1 MEELNVVDG
10 INNASGWLV
19 NHQDMLI
26 QYAVNIVAA
35 IVIFIIGSVIARMV
49 SNALSRVMKLR
60 GIDATVADFLAAMA
74 RYSILAFTFIAVLGR
89 VGVQTTSVI
98 AVLGA
103 AGLAV
108 GLALQGSLSNFA
120 AGVLLVAF
128 RPLRAGEFVDLGG
141 VSGTVDQVQIF
152 STTLRTADNKT
163 IVVPNG
169 KIIAG
174 NIINYSREPN
184 RRVDIVVGVAYDAD
198 IDLVKKVLGDV
209 IAADKRIMHDKGV
222 TVRLNEM
229 APSSLNFVTRSWTTN
244 AEYWNVYFDL
254 MENFKRQLDAH
265 QIGIPFPQMD
275 VHVRHIA
282 KAAAQPE

>member
-1 MEELNVVDG
+1 MKDLNVVDG
-10 INNASGWLV
+10 INGAGNWLV
-19 NHQDMLI
+19 KNQDLLI

-35 IVIFIIGSVIARMV
+35 IVILIIGSIVARV
-49 SNALSRVMKLR
+49 VGNALNRVMKLR
-60 GIDATVADFLAAMA
+60 GIDATVADFLSAIV
-74 RYSILAFTFIAVLGR
+74 RYGVLAFTFIAVLGR

-120 AGVLLVAF
+120 AGVLLVIF
-128 RPLRAGEFVDLGG
+128 RPLRVGEYVDLGG
-141 VSGTVDQVQIF
+141 VAGTVDQVQIF

-184 RRVDIVVGVAYDAD
+184 RRVDIVVGVAYNAD
-198 IDLVKKVLGDV
+198 IDVVKKVLGDV
-209 IAADKRIMHDKGV
+209 IAADKRIMHAKGV

-254 MENFKRQLDAH
+254 MENFKRALDANN
-265 QIGIPFPQMD
+265 IGIPFPQMD
-275 VHVRHIA
+275 VHLYRTEDASA
-282 KAAAQPE
+282 KAE

>member
-1 MEELNVVDG
+1 MKDLNIIED
-10 INNASGWLV
+10 INQAGGWLV
-19 NHQDMLI
+19 DHQDLLL

-35 IVIFIIGSVIARMV
+35 IVIFIIGSIVARII
-49 SNALSRVMKLR
+49 SNAISRVMKLR
-60 GIDATVADFLAAMA
+60 GIDATVADFLAAMV
-74 RYSILAFTFIAVLGR
+74 RYSILAFTLIAVLGR

-103 AGLAV
+103 AGLAI

-141 VSGTVDQVQIF
+141 VTGTVDQVQIF
-152 STTLRTADNKT
+152 STTLRTPDNKI

-169 KIIAG
+169 KIISG
-174 NIINYSREPN
+174 NIINFSREPN
-184 RRVDIVVGVAYDAD
+184 RRVDIVVTVAYSAD
-198 IDLVKKVLGDV
+198 VERVKQVLGDV

-229 APSSLNFVTRSWTTN
+229 APPTLKFVTYCWTTN
-244 AEYWNVYFDL
+244 AEYWDVYFDL
-254 MENFKRQLDAH
+254 MENFKHQLDINL
-265 QIGIPFPQMD
+265 IGVP
-275 VHVRHIA
+275 
-282 KAAAQPE
+282 